1 MNENNVRVSC
11 DVSIGLILT
20 LVLIVAKV
28 WGGAPISWLFCF
40 APLLIICGI
49 ALILVFIILIVIW
62 MRYRN
67 YFL

>member
-20 LVLIVAKV
+20 LALIVAKV

-49 ALILVFIILIVIW
+49 AFVFVFVILIVIW
-62 MRYRN
+62 AKYRN